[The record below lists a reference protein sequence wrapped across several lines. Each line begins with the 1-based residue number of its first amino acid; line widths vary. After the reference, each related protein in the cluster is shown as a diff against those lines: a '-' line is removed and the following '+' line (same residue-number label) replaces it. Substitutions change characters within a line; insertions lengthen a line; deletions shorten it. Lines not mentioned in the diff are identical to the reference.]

1 MVGISGMMTS
11 HSHVCMHGHVCPPF
25 VCVIGVDVKEVGL
38 ERTNMCPN
46 NCNTNLSPVTMTH
59 YEELLCLLF
68 AAPPLQRISVLKL
81 WRATFSNA
89 VCWKE
94 GVGVRGW
101 PA

>member
-1 MVGISGMMTS
+1 
-11 HSHVCMHGHVCPPF
+11 MHGHVCPPF
-25 VCVIGVDVKEVGL
+25 MCVIGVDVKEVGL